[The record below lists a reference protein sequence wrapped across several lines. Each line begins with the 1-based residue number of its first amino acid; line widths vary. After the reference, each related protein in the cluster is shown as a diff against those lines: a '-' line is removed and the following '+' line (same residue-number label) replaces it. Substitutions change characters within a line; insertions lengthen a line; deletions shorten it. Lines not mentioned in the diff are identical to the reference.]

1 MSQENVE
8 LVHRLMDA
16 WNHQDIE
23 AILALTDAEAEYV
36 NPANA
41 LEPGT
46 RRGHTELVTV
56 FRKQWEGI
64 PGALHEILRL
74 HDRGDEIIS
83 EGRLS
88 RTMPGSDGRIS
99 DSILMSWKFRDG
111 RIVRLEQLGNGPN
124 FPEALKAAGLSP

>member
-8 LVHRLMDA
+8 LVHRLLDA
-16 WNHQDIE
+16 WNHQDVE
-23 AILALTDAEAEYV
+23 AILALSDPEAEYV
-36 NPANA
+36 NPTNA

-46 RRGHTELVTV
+46 RRGHAEIVTV

-64 PGALHEILRL
+64 PGALHEIYRL

-88 RTMPGSDGRIS
+88 RTMPGSDTRIS
-99 DSILMSWKFRDG
+99 DTILMSWKFRDG
-111 RIVRLEQLGNGPN
+111 KIVRLEQLGNGPN
-124 FPEALKAAGLSP
+124 FPDALKAAGLSP

>member
-8 LVHRLMDA
+8 LVHRLLDA

-23 AILALTDAEAEYV
+23 AILALSDPEAEYV
-36 NPANA
+36 NPTNA

-46 RRGHTELVTV
+46 RRGHAEIVTV

-64 PGALHEILRL
+64 PGALHEIYRL

-88 RTMPGSDGRIS
+88 RTMPGSDTRIS
-99 DSILMSWKFRDG
+99 DTILMSWKFRDG
-111 RIVRLEQLGNGPN
+111 KIVRLEQLGNGPN
-124 FPEALKAAGLSP
+124 FPDALKAAGLSP